1 MKAHSQ
7 GGMVGLN
14 MTVYNLSLI
23 WKLVLKR
30 KAHEIKPVLL
40 SYSATQIEFEALC

>member
-1 MKAHSQ
+1 MKAHGQ

-14 MTVYNLSLI
+14 MTIYDLSLI

-30 KAHEIKPVLL
+30 KTREIKPVLL
-40 SYSATQIEFEALC
+40 SYSAYQIEHKTLC

>member
-1 MKAHSQ
+1 MKTHGQ

-14 MTVYNLSLI
+14 MTIYDLSLI

-30 KAHEIKPVLL
+30 KTREIKPVLL
-40 SYSATQIEFEALC
+40 SYSAYQIEHKALC

>member
-1 MKAHSQ
+1 MKAHGQ

-14 MTVYNLSLI
+14 MTIYDLSLI

-30 KAHEIKPVLL
+30 KTREIKPVLL
-40 SYSATQIEFEALC
+40 SYSAYQIEHKALC